1 MFKVENFDLPALVSL
16 LTIDQPDIAGCPRRL
31 TADRLQGWLQTP
43 MATIRLFV
51 SPGFEFYNIKTA
63 IGGEE
68 LVRAATT
75 PASETLA
82 RLIEIEPLLLTN
94 VGDGSLVVTCSE
106 RQLPLAKELFK

>member
-16 LTIDQPDIAGCPRRL
+16 LTIDQPDVAGCSRRL
-31 TADRLQGWLQTP
+31 TVPRLQHWLQTP
-43 MATIRLFV
+43 MSTIRLHV
-51 SPGFEFYNIKTA
+51 TPGFEFYNIKTV

-68 LVRAATT
+68 LVRATTT

-82 RLIEIEPLLLTN
+82 RLIEIEPMLLTN
-94 VGDGSLVVTCSE
+94 VGDGSLIVTCSE